1 MTTLSTAT
9 LALVLGCSSALVSV
23 LPAAAASEKETS
35 CTYQAQVVA
44 AIQNARLNRVKE
56 RDVPNAV
63 AATNPT
69 WPEPYNN
76 AIPLIAPWVY
86 EQKMKDLK
94 SQNLGEVWMEL
105 CVQQ

>member
-1 MTTLSTAT
+1 MTSLSTAT
-9 LALVLGCSSALVSV
+9 IALALGCSSAFLAAAPVS
-23 LPAAAASEKETS
+23 AASEKEVS
-35 CTYQAQVVA
+35 CTYQSQVVA
-44 AIQNARLNRVKE
+44 AIQNARLDRVRE
-56 RDVPNAV
+56 RDVPAAV

-86 EQKMKDLK
+86 EQKMKDLR

-105 CVQQ
+105 CIQQ